1 MGLIELF
8 LLAIR
13 TQQPKNKV
21 AGCIKIGITE
31 PIALKKAANNNH
43 ESAGFKKSLPTEKT
57 SPHSLSLRLLRN
69 DASVLLEVPL
79 WV

>member
-21 AGCIKIGITE
+21 ADCIKIVITG
-31 PIALKKAANNNH
+31 PIALKMQNNNH
-43 ESAGFKKSLPTEKT
+43 ESAGLKKSLPTEKT
-57 SPHSLSLRLLRN
+57 SPPNLSLRLLRN